1 MEARLHP
8 TTTACVCEKAIIAP
22 AGAMLCEGLSATI
35 GASAPDRSRRPR
47 LNQADRLGE
56 TPLEIAVQWAD
67 VEVVRLLVDNGATM
81 RPEVFGHFML
91 LWRRY
96 PERLKAHAAEME
108 RVLRDA
114 IRRQRPAIPRQ
125 GVGF

>member
-1 MEARLHP
+1 VLLIDLRL
-8 TTTACVCEKAIIAP
+8 
-22 AGAMLCEGLSATI
+22 
-35 GASAPDRSRRPR
+35 D

-56 TPLEIAVQWAD
+56 TPLEIAAQRAD
-67 VEVVRLLVDNGATM
+67 VELARLLVDNGATM
-81 RPEVFGHFML
+81 RSEVFGHFML

-96 PERLKAHAAEME
+96 PERLKARAKEIE

-114 IRRQRPAIPRQ
+114 IRRQRSAIPRQ